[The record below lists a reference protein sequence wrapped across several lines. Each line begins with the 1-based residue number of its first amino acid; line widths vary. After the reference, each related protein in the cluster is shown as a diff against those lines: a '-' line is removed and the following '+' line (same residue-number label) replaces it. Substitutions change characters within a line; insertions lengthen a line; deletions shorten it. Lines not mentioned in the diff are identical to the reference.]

1 MENDDLTEIKSRLAK
16 LEQAV
21 FGSKSEFIAK
31 QMTPREFLK
40 QSNAKG
46 DVEITLLFAY
56 FLEMIRGLKPITRAM
71 LEDIFREAKY
81 PPPAKLSDKI
91 YQNVRKGF
99 LMDVDSRANPKI
111 YELASSGIDHVQG
124 ELLKIA

>member
-1 MENDDLTEIKSRLAK
+1 MENDELTDIKNRLEK
-16 LEQAV
+16 LEQVV
-21 FGSKSEFIAK
+21 FGSKIEFNAK

-40 QSNAKG
+40 QSDAKG
-46 DVEITLLFAY
+46 EVEITLLFAF

-71 LEDIFREAKY
+71 LEDIFREAKS

-99 LMDVDSRANPKI
+99 LMEVDPKANPKI
-111 YELASSGIDHVQG
+111 YELTSSGIDHVQG